1 MTSDSYKKYVTKF
14 GNRQTS
20 KRAKYMDDIQKSL
33 FFSQLVDD
41 KDSLYYIEKLLI
53 QLQGYCEM
61 FVRDKAVV
69 LLNVLYDCTDW

>member
-1 MTSDSYKKYVTKF
+1 
-14 GNRQTS
+14 
-20 KRAKYMDDIQKSL
+20 MDDIQKSL
-33 FFSQLVDD
+33 FFSQLVGD